1 MYVVASTLCI
11 VIMTMEIAVL
21 ARDCFRFILSN
32 LNSPLILL
40 LYMVDLKVSSPTEME
55 EIKVLNLLKSKRI
68 HLETKKY
75 SFRF

>member
-21 ARDCFRFILSN
+21 ARDCFQFILSN

>member
-11 VIMTMEIAVL
+11 VTMTMEIAVL
-21 ARDCFRFILSN
+21 ARDCFQFIHSN
-32 LNSPLILL
+32 LNSLLILL